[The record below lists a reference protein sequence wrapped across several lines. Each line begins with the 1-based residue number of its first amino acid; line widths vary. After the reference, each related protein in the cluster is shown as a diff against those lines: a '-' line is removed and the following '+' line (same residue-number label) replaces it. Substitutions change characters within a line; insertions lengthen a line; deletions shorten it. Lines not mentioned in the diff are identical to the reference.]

1 MDITY
6 LLRVLLRRKWTI
18 ILVTLLAATAALV
31 FTFFKKRQYESVAQ
45 YSTGFTAE
53 KVRLVDGSSFD
64 FYNLDAKFKN
74 VTETMKSLQVIGMLS
89 YRLLLHDLENPARA
103 FRKLKPE
110 QMKSKIYQAVD
121 KDKAIELLKSKLVK
135 REVLF
140 SSEPEEKNL
149 LEFLDLYK
157 YDYKSLRDFLSIAR
171 VEGTDYLNIVCLSEN
186 PELSAF
192 TVNTLGEE
200 FLSYYRSLTEERS
213 GNSAITIDQLVRQ
226 QQRKVDSLNGLLLNK
241 RIGQGAVDPT
251 VASTGALQT
260 VTQLETKMAEERGN
274 KNIYAQNIQSYKNRL
289 EAMEKAAPASGTG
302 NNAEVLR
309 LKNKQQ
315 ELLAEKAR
323 KGGNDLDLQRQID
336 DLTTQIVLKS
346 SSSTSTTKRNQDIE
360 DLKNKIQDEQAKLNA
375 SDETLKQYEAQI
387 KVYNTKSKAQPGSDI
402 ELKTIQSQLDIE
414 NNALKNIMEKSSQA
428 QGLLKENP
436 AENFKQT
443 LIGQP
448 AIEPEPAKRIMTSGL
463 AGTSMFFLAAIIILF
478 AEIFDPS
485 IKTPSQFL
493 KSIQLK
499 LLVVVNNVNIRN
511 NNILDMIGDTYVE
524 DKKISEEEV
533 FKEHLRKLRFEIDS
547 SAKKIFLFTST
558 KEGEG
563 KSTIIEAL
571 ASSMH
576 LSKKKVLLIDTN
588 FSNNTLTR
596 KFEAAPT
603 LEDSIRLNNNF
614 SLENFKRIISATSIT
629 GVDIIGCKGGNY
641 TPAEILPF
649 NNILSHLSNL
659 DTEYDYIFLEGAA
672 LNNHSDSNE
681 LTQYADSVVIV
692 FSAESSIKQTD
703 VESISFLQNLN
714 GKFSG
719 AILNN
724 VQTENM
730 DL

>member
-18 ILVTLLAATAALV
+18 LLATLLAAGAAFVISL
-31 FTFFKKRQYESVAQ
+31 FKKPLYESVAQ

-53 KVRLVDGSSFD
+53 KVRLIDGSSVDYF
-64 FYNLDAKFKN
+64 NLDAKFKN
-74 VTETMKSLQVIGMLS
+74 VTETMKSIQVIGMLS
-89 YRLLLHDLENPARA
+89 YRLLLHDLENPNRA

-110 QMKSKIYQAVD
+110 QTKTKIYNAVD
-121 KDKAIELLKSKLVK
+121 KEKAIEILKKKLQT
-135 REVLF
+135 REILY
-140 SSEPEEKNL
+140 SSETDEKNI
-149 LEFLDLYK
+149 LEFLELYK
-157 YDYKSLRDFLSIAR
+157 YDYKSLRDFLTISR
-171 VEGTDYLNIVCLSEN
+171 VEGTDYMNIVCFSEN
-186 PELSAF
+186 AELSAF
-192 TVNTLGEE
+192 TVNTLGQE

-213 GNSAITIDQLVRQ
+213 GNSAETIDQLVAQ
-226 QQRKVDSLNGLLLNK
+226 QQKKVDSLNEQLRLARVK
-241 RIGQGAVDPT
+241 TGAIDPT
-251 VASTGALQT
+251 VIGTGALQT
-260 VTQLETKMAEERGN
+260 VTQLETKLAEERG
-274 KNIYAQNIQSYKNRL
+274 KNNTYVQNLASYKTRL
-289 EAMEKAAPASGTG
+289 ATLQQAAGAGN
-302 NNAEVLR
+302 NNAEVVR

-315 ELLAEKAR
+315 ELMAENNR
-323 KGGNDLDLQRQID
+323 KGGNDPDLQRQIQD
-336 DLTTQIVLKS
+336 ITAQIVIKS
-346 SSSTSTTKRNQDIE
+346 SSGGNTTKRNQDID
-360 DLKNKIQDEQAKLNA
+360 DLNAKISTEQANLTA
-375 SDETLKQYEAQI
+375 SNETIQQYEDRI
-387 KVYNTKSKAQPGSDI
+387 KVYDKKTNVNPGGEV
-402 ELKTIQSQLDIE
+402 ELKTIQAKLDIE
-414 NNALKNIMEKSSQA
+414 NNALKNIKEKYSQA

-443 LIGQP
+443 LVGQP
-448 AIEPEPAKRIMTSGL
+448 AIEPEPAKRIMTTAL
-463 AGTSMFFLAAIIILF
+463 AAVSMMFLAMIIILF
-478 AEIFDPS
+478 AEIFDS
-485 IKTPSQFL
+485 SVKTPSQFL
-493 KSIQLK
+493 KAVSLK
-499 LLVVVNNVNIRN
+499 LLSVVNNVNLKN
-511 NNILDMIGDTYVE
+511 KNILEVVGNTYLEGKTVS
-524 DKKISEEEV
+524 DEEV

-547 SAKKIFLFTST
+547 SSRKVFLFTST
-558 KEGEG
+558 KTGEG

-571 ASSMH
+571 ATSLY

-588 FSNNTLTR
+588 FSNNTLTQ
-596 KFEAAPT
+596 KFEASPT

-614 SLENFKRIISATSIT
+614 SLENFRRIISPTSIP

-681 LTQYADSVVIV
+681 LTQYVDKVVIV

-703 VESISFLQNLN
+703 IESIRFLQNLN